1 MEAKMQRTSLS
12 QTQVIFA
19 FVFGA
24 IAWFGA
30 AMLMRAI
37 VPLEFFNGAGVA
49 LVYAITIPA
58 TVPFVFLLRK
68 TIGLRAD
75 QIAIG
80 YTLATTAAL
89 LLDGTAFAFFP
100 SLYADDPADALKA
113 AATILWGAG
122 VGQVLAFW
130 MNKEAVT

>member
-1 MEAKMQRTSLS
+1 MQRTSLS
-12 QTQVIFA
+12 QTQILSA
-19 FVFGA
+19 FIFGA
-24 IAWFGA
+24 VAWFGA
-30 AMLMRAI
+30 AMLMRTI
-37 VPLEFFNGAGVA
+37 VPLDFYNGAGVA
-49 LVYAITIPA
+49 LFYAITIPF
-58 TVPFVFLLRK
+58 TVPFVLLLRK

-100 SLYADDPADALKA
+100 SLYADVPADALQA
-113 AATILWGAG
+113 AAAILWGAG
-122 VGQVLAFW
+122 VGQVLALW

>member
-1 MEAKMQRTSLS
+1 MEAKMQRTSL
-12 QTQVIFA
+12 TQRQIIIAVIM
-19 FVFGA
+19 GM
-24 IAWFGA
+24 IAWLGA

-37 VPLEFFNGAGVA
+37 VPLDFFSGAGVA
-49 LVYAITIPA
+49 LVYAITIPG
-58 TVPFVFLLRK
+58 TIPFVFMLRR
-68 TIGLRAD
+68 IAGLRAD

-100 SLYADDPADALKA
+100 SLYADDSADALKA

>member
-1 MEAKMQRTSLS
+1 MEAKMQRTSLT
-12 QTQVIFA
+12 QTQIIIAVIT
-19 FVFGA
+19 GM

-37 VPLEFFNGAGVA
+37 VPLDFFNGVGVV
-49 LVYAITIPA
+49 LVYAITIPV
-58 TVPFVFLLRK
+58 TIPFVFMLRR
-68 TIGLRAD
+68 IAGLRAD